1 MTRFRLTFVA
11 LGVVLSSLLGTLVW
25 RALESIDSER
35 DLRRQIV
42 AERVFDEMER
52 ELTALVRREEDRPFE
67 HYRSYYVLE
76 SGAAGAV
83 ARLRSPLADAPREP
97 FIVGYFL
104 VSPEGTVTTP
114 QESVD
119 PSSFARLTSAVTK
132 RESMDVTP
140 APARSQALGTTR
152 ALSQSQVVA
161 PIDSNQE
168 EARSE
173 DYLRELNR
181 GAASRQDRVSK
192 LSQSA
197 ATNVGPYAEADRER
211 SAEQVVTELEQASGE
226 GSSPVDIVLDS
237 FVGERI
243 DDDYLV
249 LTRRATV
256 TGRDYRQGLVLETR
270 ELVDWLAQRVVAGSE
285 LATRFEI
292 LPDSLASP
300 FPRRAELTYRHQF
313 GEPFGGLAALLVL
326 PPLTDSGA
334 TGFVYLLSIL
344 TLGAGAAG
352 LVGIYRMVEARV
364 AFAERRQN
372 FVSAV
377 SHELKTPLTAIRLY
391 GEMLRDG
398 LVADED
404 KRAHYYGV
412 ITSESERLTRLVNN
426 VLELSNLERR
436 QRSVNLVVGPIRPVL
451 EEARNILAPHAAQ
464 EGFAIRLEVEP
475 DLPEAI
481 YDRDA
486 LLQVLFNLID
496 NAVKY
501 SKNAARRDILLSA
514 HRQASAL
521 EIAIRD
527 QGPGVGEAHL
537 KRVFEPFYRGE
548 AEMTRRSRGTGIG
561 LALVKGLVESMGGAV
576 GADNGDDGGFVVRL
590 TLRLASATA
599 QPSG

>member
-1 MTRFRLTFVA
+1 
-11 LGVVLSSLLGTLVW
+11 
-25 RALESIDSER
+25 
-35 DLRRQIV
+35 
-42 AERVFDEMER
+42 
-52 ELTALVRREEDRPFE
+52 
-67 HYRSYYVLE
+67 
-76 SGAAGAV
+76 
-83 ARLRSPLADAPREP
+83 
-97 FIVGYFL
+97 
-104 VSPEGTVTTP
+104 
-114 QESVD
+114 
-119 PSSFARLTSAVTK
+119 
-132 RESMDVTP
+132 
-140 APARSQALGTTR
+140 
-152 ALSQSQVVA
+152 
-161 PIDSNQE
+161 
-168 EARSE
+168 
-173 DYLRELNR
+173 
-181 GAASRQDRVSK
+181 
-192 LSQSA
+192 
-197 ATNVGPYAEADRER
+197 
-211 SAEQVVTELEQASGE
+211 
-226 GSSPVDIVLDS
+226 
-237 FVGERI
+237 
-243 DDDYLV
+243 
-249 LTRRATV
+249 
-256 TGRDYRQGLVLETR
+256 
-270 ELVDWLAQRVVAGSE
+270 
-285 LATRFEI
+285 
-292 LPDSLASP
+292 
-300 FPRRAELTYRHQF
+300 
-313 GEPFGGLAALLVL
+313 
-326 PPLTDSGA
+326 
-334 TGFVYLLSIL
+334 
-344 TLGAGAAG
+344 
-352 LVGIYRMVEARV
+352 
-364 AFAERRQN
+364 
-372 FVSAV
+372 
-377 SHELKTPLTAIRLY
+377 
-391 GEMLRDG
+391 MLRDG